1 MAYGPYF
8 MADEMA
14 LPTPTLHHCAIGSRI
29 KLAHDSKE
37 RVIVHKCG
45 SYAYFDNYQ
54 ASLCCQVVA
63 ECMEFGEGGWRVRQ

>member
-1 MAYGPYF
+1 MTKPI
-8 MADEMA
+8 
-14 LPTPTLHHCAIGSRI
+14 PRLHHCKVGARI

-63 ECMEFGEGGWRVRQ
+63 EYMEFGEGGWTVKRSESE